1 MKQANHS
8 AGAMQLVQRE
18 RMEEAEG
25 LEDEKTTLMEV
36 EQVAQD
42 R

>member
-1 MKQANHS
+1 
-8 AGAMQLVQRE
+8 MQLVQRE

-25 LEDEKTTLMEV
+25 LEDEKTNMMEV